1 MRAEPD
7 VVSGRPNWKTQFMS
21 QIWELVH
28 AERKALIKDLAEL
41 SEEQWATPSLCA
53 GWTVQD
59 VAAHL
64 IDNARTTTPRLA
76 IAMAKAR
83 FDFDQQNANGVA
95 AEKGA
100 SAQETLAALREV
112 AERRSGPPAPL
123 ASRLVEEIAHGE
135 DIRRPLGIERNYPP
149 QSVQLAISY
158 QTRTSKAF
166 GGAKELARRV
176 TLVAED
182 DNFNL
187 GTGMEIRGPLIE
199 LLMLV
204 TGREERR
211 GSIHGPGVAFI

>member
-1 MRAEPD
+1 
-7 VVSGRPNWKTQFMS
+7 MS

-100 SAQETLAALREV
+100 SA
-112 AERRSGPPAPL
+112 
-123 ASRLVEEIAHGE
+123 
-135 DIRRPLGIERNYPP
+135 
-149 QSVQLAISY
+149 
-158 QTRTSKAF
+158 
-166 GGAKELARRV
+166 
-176 TLVAED
+176 
-182 DNFNL
+182 
-187 GTGMEIRGPLIE
+187 
-199 LLMLV
+199 
-204 TGREERR
+204 
-211 GSIHGPGVAFI
+211 

>member
-1 MRAEPD
+1 
-7 VVSGRPNWKTQFMS
+7 MS
-21 QIWELVH
+21 QIWDLVH
-28 AERKALIKDLAEL
+28 AERKALIADLFEL
-41 SEEQWATPSLCA
+41 SEEQWETPSLCG
-53 GWTVQD
+53 GWSVHD

-64 IDNARTTTPRLA
+64 IDNARTTTPRLLV
-76 IAMAKAR
+76 AMAKAR
-83 FDFDQQNANGVA
+83 FDFDRQNSNGVA
-95 AEKGA
+95 AEKG
-100 SAQETLAALREV
+100 STPQQTLIGLREV
-112 AERRSGPPAPL
+112 AGRRSGPPAPL